1 MNDTYHI
8 LIKDNK
14 TGETKYENNT
24 KALLLFAEEGEAGMR
39 SLRAWRGFDSFDLA
53 ELILAAEQTI
63 EEEYNEKPML
73 REIADLLK
81 KQEAAES

>member
-1 MNDTYHI
+1 MEKYHI
-8 LIKDNK
+8 LIKDNE

-39 SLRAWRGFDSFDLA
+39 ILRAWRALAPFDLA

-73 REIADLLK
+73 REIVDLLK